1 MLTLERNIQ
10 RDHEQKYTDQGLSL
24 GVTGEILRDSRAQIA
39 RFELGEAKS
48 CKCSGLTGA
57 ASGRVTWAKR
67 ESVLDTNATQIRRMD
82 RSRVVAAGSGSREGE
97 DGVGRFA
104 VPRQFDLIVD
114 ANGHGV
120 SNVDCDH
127 LIPRDLNLIEGIDDR
142 DALVV
147 NDHFGSQED
156 HLSEQRDQASPEQSR
171 HTALDR
177 KVSEALIGVD
187 SCGEKSDSSEDRT
200 TSRSKGHRVPH
211 AVIISWRGN

>member
-10 RDHEQKYTDQGLSL
+10 RDHEQKYTDQGLGL
-24 GVTGEILRDSRAQIA
+24 GVAGETLCDSRAQIA

-48 CKCSGLTGA
+48 CKGSGLTGA
-57 ASGRVTWAKR
+57 TARRITWSKR
-67 ESVLDTNATQIRRMD
+67 KRVLDTDATQIRRMD
-82 RSRVVAAGSGSREGE
+82 RSRVVTAGSGSCKSE
-97 DGVGRFA
+97 DGVSRFA
-104 VPRQFDLIVD
+104 VPGKFEFR
-114 ANGHGV
+114 ANADRHGV

-127 LIPRDLNLIEGIDDR
+127 VIPRDLNLIEGIDDR

-156 HLSEQRDQASPEQSR
+156 HLGEQRDQASPEQSR

-177 KVSEALIGVD
+177 KVSKALVGVD